1 MYMDLEKSSSVTQ
14 SSSFVCFVCFFN
26 HLAADEGIPSSGPL
40 ESV

>member
-14 SSSFVCFVCFFN
+14 SSSFVCFFN